1 MLRSVEHSVPMT
13 KSKYFQVGDFPVKL
27 APGPDGSSVALQ
39 LNLETGE
46 FDRSQASHE
55 QIHAARAL
63 TEEAFIDS
71 VEAIRARRWTGAG
84 PLTALYELMNGIQD
98 VAKDQGRELTEDEA
112 ALLTQLRRQSYALFE
127 AEHPIELSHRG

>member
-1 MLRSVEHSVPMT
+1 MT
-13 KSKYFQVGDFPVKL
+13 KYRYFQVGAFPVKL
-27 APGPDGSSVALQ
+27 ALGPDGSSVALQ

-46 FDRSQASHE
+46 LAPSQATLD
-55 QIHAARAL
+55 QIHAARTL

-71 VEAIRARRWTGAG
+71 VEAVRARRWTGSG
-84 PLTALYELMNGIQD
+84 PLTALYELMNGIED
-98 VAKDQGRELTEDEA
+98 VAQDQGRQLTSDEV